1 MKLLRVSLV
10 ILSVAAACAAQDMS
24 RMTTYALV
32 FLKKGPNWKPGST
45 PELERLQ
52 QGHLAHLTRMTK
64 EGKMLLAGPFTD
76 GKDPL
81 GICLYTVPL
90 EEARSLAETDP
101 SVQAGRLAVEVRPW
115 MSVKGINAP
124 DWTK

>member
-1 MKLLRVSLV
+1 MKPLRVTLV
-10 ILSVAAACAAQDMS
+10 IFSLAAACLAQDMS

-32 FLKKGPNWKPGST
+32 FLKKGANWTPGST

-76 GKDPL
+76 GQDPL
-81 GICLYTVPL
+81 GICLYMVPL
-90 EEARSLAETDP
+90 EEARSLAEADP
-101 SVQAGRLAVEVRPW
+101 SVKAGRLAVEVRPW
-115 MSVKGINAP
+115 MSVKGITAP